1 MEKGDSLNNIA
12 RFTMEKVKIELTV
25 PDFFQTLIYILMAT
39 SFITLAIIFLQ
50 VLRGQEEK
58 TD

>member
-1 MEKGDSLNNIA
+1 MEKGDSLNNEA
-12 RFTMEKVKIELTV
+12 RSTMEKVGTELTA
-25 PDFFQTLIYILMAT
+25 PEFFQTLIYILMAT
-39 SFITLAIIFLQ
+39 SLITLAIIFLQ

>member
-1 MEKGDSLNNIA
+1 MEIALN
-12 RFTMEKVKIELTV
+12 VG
-25 PDFFQTLIYILMAT
+25 DFFQTLIYILMVM

>member
-1 MEKGDSLNNIA
+1 MEEGDSLNNLA
-12 RFTMEKVKIELTV
+12 CFTMEKVEIALNV
-25 PDFFQTLIYILMAT
+25 GDFFQTLIYILMVM